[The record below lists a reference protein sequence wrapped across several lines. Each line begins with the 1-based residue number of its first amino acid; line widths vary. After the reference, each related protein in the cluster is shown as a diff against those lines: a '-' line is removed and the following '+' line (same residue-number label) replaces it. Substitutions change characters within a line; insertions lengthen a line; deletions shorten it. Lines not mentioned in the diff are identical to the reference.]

1 MFELEDH
8 YLLHGQIS
16 IVGLENLAY
25 TKRFESLF
33 KCNLDRVDCAMMATG
48 DYGQIERNKWRYKY
62 GSIYQVAWD
71 GLFHRSA
78 NSGFE
83 NTKSILIKLLATNAS
98 FTNEILKKIA
108 DGFLQ
113 ECENASLYP
122 FRYYYIKYREYR
134 PGAYGKMH
142 NNSAAENPYLF
153 LVMQGYDEFKKHCN
167 FELCTKRYPDWIGSE
182 KYIVITDDAEKD
194 LLEAFPEIMKELSPY
209 VIVGRYFAKMN
220 DDMRYNDS
228 KSAASSF
235 SLDQID
241 DYENLSEG
249 FVAPDFSEDL
259 CNKDAISRALAC
271 EGGNQ

>member
-1 MFELEDH
+1 M
-8 YLLHGQIS
+8 
-16 IVGLENLAY
+16 N
-25 TKRFESLF
+25 
-33 KCNLDRVDCAMMATG
+33 
-48 DYGQIERNKWRYKY
+48 
-62 GSIYQVAWD
+62 
-71 GLFHRSA
+71 
-78 NSGFE
+78 
-83 NTKSILIKLLATNAS
+83 IK
-98 FTNEILKKIA
+98 
-108 DGFLQ
+108 D
-113 ECENASLYP
+113 
-122 FRYYYIKYREYR
+122 IK
-134 PGAYGKMH
+134 
-142 NNSAAENPYLF
+142 
-153 LVMQGYDEFKKHCN
+153 GYDEFKKHCN

-259 CNKDAISRALAC
+259 CNKDAIITGRCLRRQRGRKRQGRIESHRQKEATRATYIGAHIPRTENCWLTRSRKTNTMRMKICTDRYSSGRPDTRKYCGKRTAQMQRSFSSADT
-271 EGGNQ
+271 